1 MWLHLWYL
9 QNCSDDRK
17 FWSDSKVIISI
28 KASFPTIFYVQNV
41 DNSRQ
46 SLVFCELSE
55 IHSCIYQ
62 EVFEETK
69 VVIGIRK
76 SKRDRQHN
84 GQMKNGQMKKEK
96 EQTTIYK
103 TLHRKRK
110 NVISAFYRICRHLNL
125 KSMSDVSNSQDFKPC
140 ECCWNSQIH
149 VPHAFTDPD
158 IVLTMSMLS
167 LIVVTVCGIFVSK
180 RT

>member
-1 MWLHLWYL
+1 MLYSEEHYFSFYFWPLYCLSFPINALWLHLWYL

-84 GQMKNGQMKKEK
+84 GQMKKEK

-110 NVISAFYRICRHLNL
+110 NVISAFYWICRHLNL
-125 KSMSDVSNSQDFKPC
+125 KSIVWCFQ
-140 ECCWNSQIH
+140 
-149 VPHAFTDPD
+149 FTR
-158 IVLTMSMLS
+158 L
-167 LIVVTVCGIFVSK
+167 
-180 RT
+180 